1 MENQNNQSVTKPS
14 FFEKVKQ
21 IFAAVKKALGVFWK
35 EVFAFPAHILSHPVA
50 GWQEFK
56 QDKKGKISTAV
67 IIVLLY
73 VLMRMVE
80 YKYLGPVV
88 NTNNPHK
95 FNSITILVYGVVPPI
110 LLSVANWSVTTLMDG
125 KGKMKE
131 IFMMVCYSF
140 FPIMIVGFFNILISN
155 FITEDEAQFVLLLNI
170 VGWTLTGYMAVTGL
184 ISIHEYGLG
193 KVVFS
198 ILLTALA
205 AVIIAFVALLL
216 FDLIQQMYGFV
227 HTIYDEFTTR
237 YM

>member
-1 MENQNNQSVTKPS
+1 MENQNNQIVTKPS
-14 FFEKVKQ
+14 FFAKVKQ
-21 IFAAVKKALGVFWK
+21 VLQSIKKALGVFWK
-35 EVFAFPAHILSHPVA
+35 EVFVFPGHILSHPVA

-56 QDKKGKISTAV
+56 QEKKGKMSTAV
-67 IIVLLY
+67 VIILLY
-73 VLMRMVE
+73 VLMRMLE

-110 LLSVANWSVTTLMDG
+110 LLAVSNWSVTTLMDG

-131 IFMMVCYSF
+131 IFMMICYSF
-140 FPIMIVGFFNILISN
+140 FPIMLIGFFNIILSN
-155 FITEDEAQFVLLLNI
+155 FITEDEAQFILLLNI
-170 VGWTLTGYMAVTGL
+170 VGWVLTAYMAVTGL

-193 KVVFS
+193 KVIFS

-205 AVIIAFVALLL
+205 AIVIAFVVLLL
-216 FDLIQQMYGFV
+216 FDLVQQMYGFV